1 MAYQLDFLRQRDRYE
16 ELMRRLAPERPV
28 IVERGDPFHIYND
41 FEFVKR
47 YRLSKRTTLLVI
59 DDIADNLRRLRS
71 DGIPVHIQLLT
82 VLRFYAVGKFDQ
94 SLRFVHF
101 DRLV

>member
-47 YRLSKRTTLLVI
+47 YRLSKRTTLLII
-59 DDIADNLRRLRS
+59 DDIADNLRSLRS

-82 VLRFYAVGKFDQ
+82 VLRFYAVGKVQ
-94 SLRFVHF
+94 SVFTF
-101 DRLV
+101 CTF